1 MLGMRW
7 RDITRKFDSIVAFA
21 EADKWVDTPVRTYSS
36 GMLMRL
42 GFSVAAHMDP
52 DVLIVDE
59 ILATG
64 DESFRARVR
73 RRLREEASAGRAVLF
88 VSHYVEEVQLLC
100 DRVVWMEAGEIVHE
114 GPTQAITQ
122 RYLVESREGAGED

>member
-1 MLGMRW
+1 
-7 RDITRKFDSIVAFA
+7 
-21 EADKWVDTPVRTYSS
+21 
-36 GMLMRL
+36 MRL

-100 DRVVWMEAGEIVHE
+100 DRVVWMEAGEVVHE